1 MNECVTSHVYIVM
14 SNNLKNNYM
23 LIQTFEGVVLLEDPD
38 KEVRIAVQA
47 TDRDTAKKVVESQ
60 YRGNLLAWKE
70 ELS

>member
-1 MNECVTSHVYIVM
+1 
-14 SNNLKNNYM
+14 M

-60 YRGNLLAWKE
+60 YRGNLLGWKE

>member
-23 LIQTFEGVVLLEDPD
+23 LIQTFEGVVLLKDPD

-47 TDRDTAKKVVESQ
+47 TGRDTAKKVVESQ

>member
-1 MNECVTSHVYIVM
+1 MNECVISHFYIVM

-23 LIQTFEGVVLLEDPD
+23 LIQTFEGVVLLEDPH

-47 TDRDTAKKVVESQ
+47 TDRDPAKKVVQSQ
-60 YRGNLLAWKE
+60 YRGNLLSWKE

>member
-1 MNECVTSHVYIVM
+1 
-14 SNNLKNNYM
+14 M
-23 LIQTFEGVVLLEDPD
+23 LIQTFEGVVLLEDPH

-60 YRGNLLAWKE
+60 YRGNLLGWKE